1 MRHIRLGIR
10 APALCLFA
18 LAWCLWT
25 ATAAVTTTAPATVPG
40 HDGVP
45 HAREALALAI
55 DALKARYRRPTGIPF
70 PEDNPFSPAKAAL
83 GRKLF
88 FDPSLSA
95 DGMLACASCHKP
107 GHGWRDGLPRAI
119 GRDGIML
126 ARRTPAIVDLAWCE
140 DVLWDG
146 RLDLDA
152 QAVDPIRLPKIGNRM
167 LPALAASLQRD
178 ATYQASFA
186 AAFGE
191 GAITPAHIGAAI
203 ATFERTVVSPRS
215 AFDAWINGD
224 EGAIGKDA
232 KRGFAL
238 FNGAANCKACHD
250 TWRFTD
256 DGFHDIGLPDDRD
269 LGRGKILPREPTLQ
283 HAFKTP
289 TLRSAGGGV
298 ALDGPF
304 MHDGSLT
311 TLDGVL
317 TEYSSGFVRRPS
329 LDPAIRGFAL
339 SARDRHDLK
348 AFLVSINARP
358 RR

>member
-1 MRHIRLGIR
+1 MRHIRPSIRLAALACCLWIATAILAPAALAVLPAHER
-10 APALCLFA
+10 APHADEAL
-18 LAWCLWT
+18 
-25 ATAAVTTTAPATVPG
+25 APAT
-40 HDGVP
+40 
-45 HAREALALAI
+45 
-55 DALKARYRRPTGIPF
+55 DALKARYRRPAGIPY
-70 PEDNPFSPAKAAL
+70 PDDNPFSPAKAAL

-95 DGMLACASCHKP
+95 DGTLACASCHKP
-107 GHGWRDGLPRAI
+107 GHGWTDGLPRAI
-119 GRDGIML
+119 GRRGIML

-167 LPALAASLQRD
+167 LPDLAASLQHD
-178 ATYQASFA
+178 AAYQAGFA
-186 AAFGE
+186 AAFGDVS
-191 GAITPAHIGAAI
+191 ITPKRIGAAI
-203 ATFERTVVSPRS
+203 ATFERTVISPRS
-215 AFDAWINGD
+215 AFDAWIDGD
-224 EGAIGKDA
+224 EAAIGKDA

-238 FNGAANCKACHD
+238 FNGRANCKSCHEG
-250 TWRFTD
+250 WRFTD

-269 LGRGKILPREPTLQ
+269 LGRGKLMPREPTLQ

-298 ALDGPF
+298 ALAGPF

-311 TLDGVL
+311 TLDSVL

-329 LDPAIRGFAL
+329 LDPDIRGFAM

-348 AFLVSINARP
+348 AFLAAINARP
-358 RR
+358 GR